1 MILYEYMFDNKNLY
15 CNPIEVLE
23 KPSSYSVNR
32 RWETYSFRSIFK
44 KDEEAIIL
52 NSLKDTSYKCLFL
65 LERND
70 TKAKQLFIEYY
81 NSIINNL
88 TVQINNNKDIIKSI
102 NELNIEEKTP

>member
-32 RWETYSFRSIFK
+32 RWETYSHRSVFK
-44 KDEEAIIL
+44 KDEETLIL
-52 NSLKDTSYKCLFL
+52 DSLKNTSNKCLFL
-65 LERND
+65 LEKND

-81 NSIINNL
+81 NSMINNL
-88 TVQINNNKDIIKSI
+88 NIQINNNKNIIKSI
-102 NELNIEEKTP
+102 NELTIEEKTP

>member
-23 KPSSYSVNR
+23 KPSSYYSLK
-32 RWETYSFRSIFK
+32 RWKTYSFRSIFK

-52 NSLKDTSYKCLFL
+52 YSLKDTSNKCLFL
-65 LERND
+65 LEKND

-81 NSIINNL
+81 NSMINNL
-88 TVQINNNKDIIKSI
+88 NIQINNNKDIIKCY
-102 NELNIEEKTP
+102 K

>member
-1 MILYEYMFDNKNLY
+1 MS
-15 CNPIEVLE
+15 CNFLGKEFE
-23 KPSSYSVNR
+23 GDKMKH
-32 RWETYSFRSIFK
+32 FK
-44 KDEEAIIL
+44 TLLL
-52 NSLKDTSYKCLFL
+52 NHTSYKCLFL